1 MRYLLFSFAFIL
13 TSNHMLAQTGLVY
26 NVKIKP
32 GNAIKT
38 LPDNKHTAITSGKDI
53 LLVDNSTGQV
63 IVSFEGHSGNV
74 TDLDTNE
81 DGSLLVSS
89 SMDNTLIV
97 WDVNARTKLV
107 TLIGHEKSVTH
118 GKFISS
124 SKIASASNDNSMKV
138 WDVETGKII
147 NSYVDHS
154 KKLKS
159 LAVSTTSIATGGS
172 DNKITIRNVED
183 GEVRNQ
189 FVAADAAISALAF
202 DGKGEKLIAGSDD
215 GTVKVWEIANGKLL
229 KERSGKGKINN
240 IQIANDNLHILVA
253 GSSCTIYSLPN
264 LDIRKEIDQV
274 SSMVLDAS
282 FTPDGANLFFLEE
295 FVSSARYWNI
305 SELNIAHVVRL
316 TNDADKTAPQIYL
329 SSPAK
334 IIDNRV
340 VHYEDLLK
348 IQGSVIDDYGVQN
361 LKVNGIVTPIAQ
373 NGSFVINLP
382 LSIGDNFVTI
392 EANDVNNNT
401 SVKKFIVSKKN
412 MDGEIAY
419 DATEAKNYL
428 LVIGIN
434 EYSHW
439 PRLFNAVKDAN
450 DVVNTLLSLYN
461 FEYNEVKLITNE
473 QATRS
478 NIYKTLRSYVNLVGP
493 QDNFMIYYSGH
504 GYFDGV
510 LNEGYWVPVD
520 ARLNNN
526 GDYLSNSDISKI
538 IASINSQHTFLVADA
553 CFSGSLFN
561 EQTRGY
567 AENVE
572 KYKSRWGLASGRL
585 ETVSDGQA
593 GNNSPFTQNFV
604 KYLKENKK
612 EKVAVSELVQFV
624 KIQVS
629 EVSDQTPIGNPLK
642 GVGDEGGE
650 FIFYKKKY

>member
-1 MRYLLFSFAFIL
+1 MKKYALISIVLLLVFGQL
-13 TSNHMLAQTGLVY
+13 GAQGLVY
-26 NVKIKP
+26 NVRIKP
-32 GNAIKT
+32 GNAVKT
-38 LPDNKHTAITSGKDI
+38 LPDNKTTAIASGRDV
-53 LLVDNSTGQV
+53 LLVDNPTGHV
-63 IVSFEGHSGNV
+63 IATLEGHSGNI

-81 DGSLLVSS
+81 DGSLILTASS
-89 SMDNTLIV
+89 DNSLIIWDTQSHNKLKTL
-97 WDVNARTKLV
+97 K
-107 TLIGHEKSVTH
+107 GHGRGVLQ

-124 SKIASASNDNSMKV
+124 SMIASISSDNTLKI
-138 WDVETGKII
+138 WDAETGKLV
-147 NSYVDHS
+147 NSFEDHA
-154 KKLKS
+154 KKVKS
-159 LAVSTTSIATGGS
+159 LAVSSERIATGGS
-172 DNKITIRNVED
+172 DNKIIMRNPTNGD
-183 GEVRNQ
+183 LLTQ
-189 FVAADAAISALAF
+189 FVAGNDGISALAF
-202 DGKGEKLIAGSDD
+202 DAKGKNLVSGSDD
-215 GTVKVWEIANGKLL
+215 GNLKVWDAESGSLL
-229 KERSGKGKINN
+229 KQRSVKGGINN
-240 IQIANDNLHILVA
+240 IEVAHDNQHLLVA
-253 GSSCTIYSLPN
+253 GSSCDVYSLPDLN
-264 LDIRKEIDQV
+264 LRKEIRQV
-274 SSMVLDAS
+274 SSMVVDAS
-282 FTPDGANLFFLEE
+282 ITPDGNNLFFIEE
-295 FVSSARYWNI
+295 FAPNARCWNI

-316 TNDADKTAPQIYL
+316 TDDEDKTAPQIYIA
-329 SSPAK
+329 SPAK

-340 VHYEDLLK
+340 VHYESLLK
-348 IQGSVIDDYGVQN
+348 IQGSVIDDYGVQS
-361 LKVNGIVTPIAQ
+361 LKINGIETPVSK

-382 LSIGDNFVTI
+382 LSTGDNFVTI
-392 EANDVNNNT
+392 EASDVNNNT
-401 SVKKFIVSKKN
+401 SLKKFIVSKKN

-419 DATEAKNYL
+419 DPTEAKNYL

-434 EYSHW
+434 DYSHW

-461 FEYNEVKLITNE
+461 FEFSEVTLITDE

-493 QDNFMIYYSGH
+493 KDNFMIYYSGH
-504 GYFDGV
+504 GYFDAV

-520 ARLNNN
+520 ARVNNN

-538 IASINSQHTFLVADA
+538 VANINSQHTFLVADA

-585 ETVSDGQA
+585 ETVSDGQV
-593 GNNSPFTQNFV
+593 GNNSPFTRNFI
-604 KYLKENKK
+604 KYLKENNK

-650 FIFYKKKY
+650 FVFYKKN